1 MVRARGPVFFG
12 LPGRSQARGPATSR
26 CYLSRVRHLALVTA
40 LLVPIGAAMPARAD
54 WQVRR
59 TDSSALLERA
69 EQALLERP
77 DDDDLARRLVK
88 LAGRDGRAKLRE
100 RFRVRAERAAT
111 EGGKGAYA
119 PLAAYAHL
127 LQALGDANAAA
138 GAFDRALRVAPQS
151 VPAMAGRAR
160 ALADA
165 GDDAAA
171 LAAYDDAL
179 KLEHRATARR
189 RLIDAELAVLARTGD
204 APDQAAQ
211 DRTIALLRELART
224 EPEIDE
230 IAERLADALERAGK
244 PVAAAEV
251 LEARLRPGHVAA
263 KLQLALRAARLRTA
277 SRDPADAARVPAALS
292 AMLRELPP
300 GDTER
305 RRAVWTLAF
314 TVARSRGTLPDLA
327 RELERSPGA
336 VEWDVLGRV
345 RDALGDLEGALAA
358 TRSALAAA
366 PRDAELGRRV
376 IALQDQLGNEVDA
389 TATLEG
395 LVRRMPDDSQLV
407 VDLIERQTRLGNRAE
422 AAAAFDRAS
431 TRFAGNRSALQQL
444 ATLAA
449 RSGEDR
455 RALKT
460 WQRLHKLDPSNE
472 IVIVGLGESQF
483 QAGLK
488 NDARE
493 TWAALRDRVRPPVRG
508 HLRLAE
514 VLLEHDLG
522 SDAIAEAKRAQALDP
537 KSVEPHRLLAQ
548 IFEHMKKV
556 NEAVAEWNTV
566 LALAD
571 RRVAGNEQ
579 HAALR
584 REARVRL
591 LGLLAR
597 QGRTRIDA
605 QIRQL
610 REDARAHPDDPEI
623 ALFLAEAQQRAG
635 DPAGAITTLKDV
647 LARLNVRAP
656 TDANR
661 DVVIEAGFAL
671 VHLLKRTGQL
681 EEAVARLD
689 EIARLAPGRA
699 REAHLQIADIALTR
713 HDVTRALSHASAA
726 AAAADPQT
734 LARVAE
740 LQARAG
746 ADAQAITTYRA
757 AIAHDTNPAATLALA
772 RLLVRRGDEQ
782 DAADALQ
789 QLLRAAHDDEAINEA
804 GRLALELADLR
815 GRLPDLETELAD
827 ALAAGQD
834 TPARRKLLAAL
845 LKRLLPPMYR
855 DESADDA
862 RRALG
867 RRVLRPLL
875 EMITETEQ
883 PPDRAIVDLVGMLG
897 NGDAAPA
904 LVRLAIRD
912 KEQAPSARMVRPG
925 AATGAELEAAAIR
938 NARSIANAT
947 AGIDVQLAALAALAR
962 LGDPRGRPAFVRY
975 AGVNTDN
982 RFRAVSIW
990 GLGRLPDATA
1000 APELIT
1006 ALDGRQAN
1014 VVAAA
1019 CLGLGRH
1026 GALQPLF
1033 ALAGDPKRPTETR
1046 RAAII
1051 GMGHASARSPAVR
1064 DAVTPALV
1072 ELLDSGDADLAQAA
1086 AMGLAWS
1093 RDPRGLFPLL
1103 SRALLPHR
1111 YALPDAT
1118 VPLEALAAWQAN
1130 AAPPDEA
1137 RQLAGSLIDVD
1148 ALLALPTA
1156 GSPSDLT
1163 ALWRAHTRE
1172 LQDLLSEALGRGGES
1187 RRDALAALDSRPDG
1201 PGLGAL
1207 TPDADV
1213 ALGPETAAA
1222 TREVVQPLADRLAS
1236 LLDEADVETRAAALR
1251 LLAKLGDDRVTPAR
1265 IAAAAFDASPT
1276 LATAAAFAAAR
1287 ISAARPTQAAAIAA
1301 ALVPLLSDD
1310 SWRRRIAAVDALAG
1324 VGPAGVAL
1332 LERTRGDRHAVVR
1345 AAAFDALTKK
1355 P

>member
-1 MVRARGPVFFG
+1 LG
-12 LPGRSQARGPATSR
+12 LDWRSQAQGPATSR

-40 LLVPIGAAMPARAD
+40 LLVPVSAAVPARAD

-111 EGGKGAYA
+111 DGGKGAYA
-119 PLAAYAHL
+119 PLAAYARL
-127 LQALGDANAAA
+127 LLAVGDGKAAA
-138 GAFDRALRVAPQS
+138 TAFDRVLRVAPQS
-151 VPAMAGRAR
+151 VPAITGRAR

-179 KLEHRATARR
+179 KLEHRAAARR
-189 RLIDAELAVLARTGD
+189 RLIDAELAILARAGD

-211 DRTIALLRELART
+211 DRTIGLLRELARS
-224 EPEIDE
+224 EPESDE

-244 PVAAAEV
+244 PVAAAEA
-251 LEARLRPGHVAA
+251 LEARLRPGHAA
-263 KLQLALRAARLRTA
+263 GKLQLALRAARLRFA
-277 SRDPADAARVPAALS
+277 SRDPGDAARVAAALS
-292 AMLRELPP
+292 AMLRELPS

-305 RRAVWTLAF
+305 RRAVWTLAL

-366 PRDAELGRRV
+366 PRDVELGRRV
-376 IALQDQLGNEVDA
+376 IALQDQLGNEDDA
-389 TATLEG
+389 TATLEE
-395 LVRRMPDDSQLV
+395 LVHRMPDDSQLV
-407 VDLIERQTRLGNRAE
+407 VDLIERQTRLGHRAE

-460 WQRLHKLDPSNE
+460 WQRLHKLDPANE
-472 IVIVGLGESQF
+472 TVIVGLGESQF

-488 NDARE
+488 NDARA
-493 TWAALRDRVRPPVRG
+493 TWAALRDRVPPPVRG

-522 SDAIAEAKRAQALDP
+522 NDAIAEAKRAQALEP
-537 KSVEPHRLLAQ
+537 KSIEPHRLLAQ
-548 IFEHMKKV
+548 IFEHMKKI

-656 TDANR
+656 NDASR

-689 EIARLAPGRA
+689 DIARLAPGRA

-713 HDVTRALSHASAA
+713 HDVTRALSHATAA

-734 LARVAE
+734 LARVAD

-746 ADAQAITTYRA
+746 ADEQAIATYRA
-757 AIAHDTNPAATLALA
+757 GIAHDTNPAATLALA

-782 DAADALQ
+782 EAADALH
-789 QLLRAAHDDEAINEA
+789 QLLRASHDDEAINEA

-855 DESADDA
+855 DETADDA

-875 EMITETEQ
+875 EIITEADQ
-883 PPDRAIVDLVGMLG
+883 PPERAIVDLVGMLG
-897 NGDAAPA
+897 TGDAAPA

-912 KEQAPSARMVRPG
+912 KDQALSARMVRPAPG
-925 AATGAELEAAAIR
+925 AATGAELEVAAMR
-938 NARSIANAT
+938 NARSIANAA
-947 AGIDVQLAALAALAR
+947 AGIDLQLAALAALAR
-962 LGDPRGRPAFVRY
+962 LGDSRGRAAFVRY
-975 AGVNTDN
+975 AGVNADN
-982 RFRAVSIW
+982 RFRAISIW

-1000 APELIT
+1000 APDLIA
-1006 ALDGRQAN
+1006 ALDARQAN

-1026 GALQPLF
+1026 ATPGSLQSLF
-1033 ALAGDPKRPTETR
+1033 ALAADPKRPTETR

-1051 GMGHASARSPAVR
+1051 GLGHASARSAAVR
-1064 DAVTPALV
+1064 DAVTPVLV
-1072 ELLDSGDADLAQAA
+1072 ELLDSGDTDLAQAA

-1093 RDPRGLFPLL
+1093 RDPRGLLPLL

-1111 YALPDAT
+1111 YALPDAS

-1130 AAPPDEA
+1130 ATPPDEA
-1137 RQLAGSLIDVD
+1137 RQLAGPLIDVD
-1148 ALLALPTA
+1148 TLLALPA
-1156 GSPSDLT
+1156 AASPADLT

-1172 LQDLLSEALGRGGES
+1172 LQDLLADALGRGGEA
-1187 RRDALAALDSRPDG
+1187 RRDALAALDSRADG
-1201 PGLGAL
+1201 PAMGAL

-1213 ALGPETAAA
+1213 GLGPETVAA
-1222 TREVVQPLADRLAS
+1222 TREVVQPLGDKLAL
-1236 LLDEADVETRAAALR
+1236 LLDEPDIETRAAALR

-1265 IAAAAFDASPT
+1265 IAAAAFDASPS
-1276 LATAAAFAAAR
+1276 LAAAAAFAAAR
-1287 ISAARPTQAAAIAA
+1287 VSAARPTQAAAIAA
-1301 ALVPLLSDD
+1301 ALGPVLGDD

-1345 AAAFDALTKK
+1345 AAAVDALAKK